1 MIGVMSSLISC
12 DDPDF
17 VLPSIE
23 GPVALPLNNHRRHHG
38 RNSHTRNQHALQHDL
53 LNVNDSHS
61 PNTRYT
67 ASCLNTL
74 APSPTILSTAVQLL
88 TRDGQQRHNA
98 IDQNEFHRNG
108 ALYPSLSISSSS
120 SSSEDDE
127 IPAMLP
133 PPQRFSTGKTSGP
146 RPYNPGKRVMPVPP
160 AAKTS
165 KPEACQSKRTVS
177 RTTAD
182 AVSESSQPTASARKR
197 SLKDLSFEQDAV
209 LHASTKS
216 KRSKWSATREL
227 QEEAAVLPEL
237 PSVAIPVKRGR
248 RQPRNHPL
256 PKQKVENYEPIEGEA
271 NFEQRKTS
279 SKVAAVLDH
288 RKSIRQAAPLSGY
301 PLDYEKYGDKSEND
315 NSHFP
320 MEISMSFSHATGID
334 HGTPPRRPRQPAF
347 MLSQDETDAS
357 FAHECIISSALPP
370 TRFSGNAP
378 YSDFKTPSQL
388 ALSDLPPPPT
398 PSTTSAPAAY
408 VDANF
413 DLQTR
418 SRNIILDV
426 PGIYELSKAAGADNM
441 AYACQPFQLPHNRST
456 WPLWR
461 YLSYLRRKFGQLP
474 DVSDT
479 GTHNA
484 NANAHAVFL
493 NEHNE
498 TLQKAYSG
506 VGVNM
511 IKVLSICDRSIDD
524 QEIRN
529 ASPPTI
535 IKDLVE
541 VIIPVAIMVVQ
552 TLFHAMEL
560 PRGGSP
566 IGIYGAYHQWQKQ
579 DFQAEFLDTDET
591 VPVEDT
597 DPGGQSLK
605 SGGHY
610 MFTLR
615 MAHITAQA
623 IGWLEDL
630 DKAASAVGPTAPER
644 ATSIGTEKGK
654 DSGEGEETDESD
666 DGFEPVKGFNPKR
679 SRAETKKET
688 KKVPNADMERRKS
701 RGVSQV
707 SKLLGPIRMA
717 VDTALSCLN

>member
-23 GPVALPLNNHRRHHG
+23 GPVALPLNKHRRHHG
-38 RNSHTRNQHALQHDL
+38 RNSHTHNQHALQHDL
-53 LNVNDSHS
+53 LNLNDPHS
-61 PNTRYT
+61 PNTQYT

-74 APSPTILSTAVQLL
+74 APSPTILSTAAQQL

-98 IDQNEFHRNG
+98 IDQDEFHRNG

-120 SSSEDDE
+120 SSGEDDE

-133 PPQRFSTGKTSGP
+133 PPQRFSTGGKTGGP
-146 RPYNPGKRVMPVPP
+146 RQYNPGKRVMPVPP

-165 KPEACQSKRTVS
+165 KPETFQSKRTVS
-177 RTTAD
+177 RTTVD

-197 SLKDLSFEQDAV
+197 SREDLSFEQDAV
-209 LHASTKS
+209 PHTSAKS
-216 KRSKWSATREL
+216 KRSKGSATREL
-227 QEEAAVLPEL
+227 QEQEEAAVLP
-237 PSVAIPVKRGR
+237 SVALPVKRGR
-248 RQPRNHPL
+248 PRKHPL
-256 PKQKVENYEPIEGEA
+256 PSQKAENHEPVEGGA
-271 NFEQRKTS
+271 NFERRKTS

-288 RKSIRQAAPLSGY
+288 RKSVRQATPPSGS
-301 PLDYEKYGDKSEND
+301 PLDYEKYGDKSEDD

-320 MEISMSFSHATGID
+320 LEISMNLSQATGID
-334 HGTPPRRPRQPAF
+334 HGTPPRRPRQPVS
-347 MLSQDETDAS
+347 MLSRDETDAS

-378 YSDFKTPSQL
+378 SSGFRTPSQL

-398 PSTTSAPAAY
+398 PSTTNAPAAY
-408 VDANF
+408 VDAKF
-413 DLQTR
+413 DLRTR
-418 SRNIILDV
+418 SHNIVLDV
-426 PGIYELSKAAGADNM
+426 PGISELSNAAGADNM

-461 YLSYLRRKFGQLP
+461 YLSYLRRKFSQLP
-474 DVSDT
+474 DVSGT
-479 GTHNA
+479 GTRNA
-484 NANAHAVFL
+484 NSNSHAIFL
-493 NEHNE
+493 DEHNE

-524 QEIRN
+524 QAIRD

-552 TLFHAMEL
+552 ALFHAMEL
-560 PRGGSP
+560 PGGNSP
-566 IGIYGAYHQWQKQ
+566 IGIYGAHRQWQKQ
-579 DFQAEFLDTDET
+579 DLQAAFLDTDET
-591 VPVEDT
+591 VPIEDT
-597 DPGGQSLK
+597 DAGGQSLT

-630 DKAASAVGPTAPER
+630 DKAASAVGLTAPER
-644 ATSIGTEKGK
+644 ATSL
-654 DSGEGEETDESD
+654 
-666 DGFEPVKGFNPKR
+666 VR
-679 SRAETKKET
+679 
-688 KKVPNADMERRKS
+688 
-701 RGVSQV
+701 
-707 SKLLGPIRMA
+707 
-717 VDTALSCLN
+717 